1 MAEYE
6 KNIFFGLISNGMLKE
21 AIEYL
26 SKFPQCE
33 RLYRKYKRVFE
44 NEKYYSNKYLNK
56 KHTKDETKKEDI
68 KELLEIYAKYYHQTF
83 YKKIDESEEILRKN
97 LENYLLKK
105 KKNVDNLS
113 IDELEKILEET
124 IDKEKYIFIPGKVNG
139 YYGPYIFKIFSSKD
153 YKIDLIN
160 ENITLRI
167 YFISDFL
174 SKGWIDYLSFGKLKL
189 NYMLGE
195 ENNIF
200 ISLAFL
206 KNNPQNIEK
215 PKYKSTLY
223 YLAEYITTIKRY
235 KFIDVKDVEYRSKLV
250 EIIKYKSILKF
261 KEVLNL
267 ASKNEY
273 NELKYACF
281 VIVNKLSLIILNKEF
296 ESDYEAWKGKGK
308 QIKEGAKKLYNEHT
322 NKINNTK
329 YGYINP

>member
-26 SKFPQCE
+26 SKFPQCK

-44 NEKYYSNKYLNK
+44 NDKYIIDKTK
-56 KHTKDETKKEDI
+56 KDEI

-83 YKKIDESEEILRKN
+83 YKKISDSEEFLRKN
-97 LENYLLKK
+97 LENYLF
-105 KKNVDNLS
+105 KKNKNTTSLS
-113 IDELEKILEET
+113 IDELEKILEEM
-124 IDKEKYIFIPGKVNG
+124 IDKDKYIFIPGKVNG

-153 YKIDLIN
+153 FKVDLIN
-160 ENITLRI
+160 ENITLKL

-195 ENNIF
+195 ENNVF

-206 KNNPQNIEK
+206 KNNFQNIEK
-215 PKYKSTLY
+215 PKYKSILY
-223 YLAEYITTIKRY
+223 YLAEYITTVKRY
-235 KFIDVKDVEYRSKLV
+235 KFIDMKDVEYRSKLI

-267 ASKNEY
+267 ATKNEF
-273 NELKYACF
+273 NELKYACY
-281 VIVNKLSLIILNKEF
+281 VIVNKLSLLILNKEF
-296 ESDYEAWKGKGK
+296 ESDYEVWRGKGK

-322 NKINNTK
+322 NKINNTR
-329 YGYINP
+329 YGFINIIK

>member
-21 AIEYL
+21 AMEYL

-33 RLYRKYKRVFE
+33 KLYQKYKRVFE
-44 NEKYYSNKYLNK
+44 NDKYIIDK
-56 KHTKDETKKEDI
+56 TKKGEI
-68 KELLEIYAKYYHQTF
+68 TELLEIYAKYYHQTF
-83 YKKIDESEEILRKN
+83 YKKLDDSEEILRKN
-97 LENYLLKK
+97 LENYLFKK
-105 KKNVDNLS
+105 NLS
-113 IDELEKILEET
+113 INSNSIDDLEKILEET

-139 YYGPYIFKIFSSKD
+139 YYGPYIFKIFSSK
-153 YKIDLIN
+153 YLKIDLIN
-160 ENITLRI
+160 EDITLKI

-174 SKGWIDYLSFGKLKL
+174 SKGWIDYLSFGKLKF

-195 ENNIF
+195 ENNVF
-200 ISLAFL
+200 VSLSFL

-215 PKYKSTLY
+215 SKYKSILY
-223 YLAEYITTIKRY
+223 YLAEYITTLKRY
-235 KFIDVKDVEYRSKLV
+235 KFIDMKDVEYRSKLI

-273 NELKYACF
+273 NELKYACYI
-281 VIVNKLSLIILNKEF
+281 IVSKLSLLILNKEF
-296 ESDYEAWKGKGK
+296 ENDYEIWRGKGK
-308 QIKEGAKKLYNEHT
+308 KIKEGAKMLYNEHT

-329 YGYINP
+329 YGYINIIK